1 TVKIAEHTDINSEPQ
16 TVHIDTPPAPPTPT
30 VATTALDKADGDHT
44 LPADGGT
51 ITDTVTYTGLTP
63 GTKYTLNGELM
74 NKATGKSTGITATA
88 TFTPTTADGTTTLD
102 FTVPAGHS
110 GTDLV
115 VFETILNAT
124 VKIAEHTDINSE
136 PQTVHIDTPPA
147 PTPTPTPTPT
157 APPTT
162 PPTPAAVPTPGPS
175 PAQKPT
181 PTPKAVPASPSRLSN
196 TGVSVAFAALSG
208 IVLVGGGTALLAV
221 RRRRN
226 EH

>member
-1 TVKIAEHTDINSEPQ
+1 
-16 TVHIDTPPAPPTPT
+16 PT
-30 VATTALDKADGDHT
+30 VATTAVDKADGDHT
-44 LPADGGT
+44 LPATGGI

-74 NKATGKSTGITATA
+74 DKTTGTTTGITATA
-88 TFTPTTADGTTTLD
+88 TFTPTAPDGTTTLD
-102 FTVPAGHS
+102 FTVPANMG
-110 GTDLV
+110 GKDLV

-124 VKIAEHTDINSE
+124 VTIAEHTDINSE
-136 PQTVHIDTPPA
+136 PQTVHIEEPA
-147 PTPTPTPTPT
+147 EPTPTPTPT

-175 PAQKPT
+175 P
-181 PTPKAVPASPSRLSN
+181 TPKAVPTAPSRLSS
-196 TGVSVAFAALSG
+196 TGASVAFAALSG

-221 RRRRN
+221 RRRRS